1 MTVSWHGRLSS
12 AASEAEVLD
21 VVRDFMAT
29 VSSYDIARLP
39 EPCRPRKMVDAS
51 DITNYAFVIV
61 RHHCDDGEGTARVA
75 HKLASFFSSASIRL
89 SQLLAAPDRVDD
101 SRQSA

>member
-1 MTVSWHGRLSS
+1 MTVNWHGRLSS

-29 VSSYDIARLP
+29 IARLP